1 MIAVQYIP
9 RAPLSD
15 FVDRFWYWDANALPH
30 TKERL
35 LPDGSMT
42 LVFNLGQDRIR
53 LFDPRDLSKFS
64 TLRGHTFSGAHSGF
78 FVVDTENMVRT
89 VGVHFKP
96 GGAFPFLRMPAS
108 ELSDLCIGLD
118 DLWGET
124 ARSIRDRLLEPS
136 SAAAKF
142 QLLEQWLLGR
152 LAKPLKR
159 HPAVDYAMRE
169 FVRHRSALPV
179 STVAERL
186 GYSQRRLN
194 QLFSEEV
201 GLSPKLFS
209 RIRRFQR
216 VIHDVAGRREID
228 WAGAALSCGYY
239 DQAHFIHEF
248 HEFCGLTPLAY
259 LKYRTEHLNH
269 VPVAD

>member
-9 RAPLSD
+9 PAPLSE
-15 FVDRFWYWDANALPH
+15 FVDRFWYWDANTLSHA
-30 TKERL
+30 KERL

-42 LVFNLGQDRIR
+42 LVFNLGQDQIR
-53 LFDPRDLSKFS
+53 LFDPCDMSKFS

-78 FVVDTENMVRT
+78 FVVDTENMVNT
-89 VGVHFKP
+89 VGIHFKP
-96 GGAFPFLRMPAS
+96 GGAFPFLTMPAS
-108 ELSDLCIGLD
+108 DLSDLCIGLEE
-118 DLWGET
+118 LWGED
-124 ARSIRDRLLEPS
+124 ARRIRDRLLEPS
-136 SAAAKF
+136 SPAAKF
-142 QLLEQWLLGR
+142 QLLERWLLSR

-159 HPAVDYAMRE
+159 HLAVDFAMGE

-194 QLFSEEV
+194 QLFSQEV

-216 VIHDVAGRREID
+216 VIHDVAGQREID
-228 WAGAALSCGYY
+228 WTGVALSCGYY

-248 HEFCGLTPLAY
+248 QEFCGLTPSAY
-259 LKYRTEHLNH
+259 LERRTEHLNH
-269 VPVAD
+269 VPVA